1 MSVQVELTNLK
12 TVETSSGHL
21 VDEAGLRRLK
31 AIALGLDPSFPRGR
45 AMAVLAEQ
53 PGGDTDLQAI
63 LQDEKQLSRFRSLAA
78 MILWRLGSRV
88 AQDVLIRST
97 EVRNEQVLSSV
108 LTALGRI
115 GDQRA
120 LDAVKKAAGH
130 ASGSAAKQARFAALL
145 IEHRLGIKSDL
156 PSPGSGPLEPR
167 DESAR
172 PFEVLRASPEETAIG
187 LRSLQREPFGIEYAS
202 IAHQIKCGQNA
213 WMLLFNRE
221 WVSDPQWLTKQNA
234 LAGVLASRQ
243 EENRT
248 YSVRFVFLTSPMG
261 KGVRVVGFTTLGDPA
276 FAGEASL
283 RESALQFAVSALSRP
298 GAFAFRLNAVLRPDR
313 LDIREAMTGVFVAK
327 KRQPTPGIY
336 PTTTKYNGLE
346 NSNK

>member
-1 MSVQVELTNLK
+1 MSVRVELPNLQ
-12 TVETSSGHL
+12 TVETPPDRL
-21 VDEAGLRRLK
+21 VDEAGVRRLK
-31 AIALGLDPSFPRGR
+31 AAALGRDPSFPRGR

-63 LQDEKQLSRFRSLAA
+63 LEDEKQLSRFRSLAA
-78 MILWRLGSRV
+78 MLLWRLGSRA
-88 AQDVLIRST
+88 AQDVLIRSA
-97 EVRNEQVLSSV
+97 EVRDEQVLSSV

-130 ASGSAAKQARFAALL
+130 ASGTAAKQARFAALL
-145 IEHRLGIKSDL
+145 LEHRLGIKSDL

-202 IAHQIKCGQNA
+202 RAHQIRCGQNA
-213 WMLLFNRE
+213 WMLLLNRE
-221 WVSDPQWLTKQNA
+221 WVSDPRWLTERNA

-248 YSVRFVFLTSPMG
+248 YSVRFVFLTSPAG
-261 KGVRVVGFTTLGDPA
+261 KGVRGVGFTTLGDPA

-283 RESALQFAVSALSRP
+283 RESALEFTVSALSRP
-298 GAFAFRLNAVLRPDR
+298 GAFAFRLDAVLQPDR
-313 LDIREAMTGVFVAK
+313 LEVRKAVTGVFVAN
-327 KRQPTPGIY
+327 KRQPTPGIR
-336 PTTTKYNGLE
+336 PTTVK
-346 NSNK
+346 